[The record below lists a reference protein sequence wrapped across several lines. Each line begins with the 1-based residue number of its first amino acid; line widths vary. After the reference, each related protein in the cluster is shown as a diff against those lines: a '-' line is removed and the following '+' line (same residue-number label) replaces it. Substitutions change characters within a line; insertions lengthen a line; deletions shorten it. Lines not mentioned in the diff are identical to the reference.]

1 MEILAAGGIY
11 TKEDSTFTGGHVIS
25 ICLGSHS
32 AHHVRLH
39 TNLSSDSTKTP
50 PLLKHLRQNGVDPRL
65 AARVSAP
72 YGTITGDG
80 VTPSSNVFET
90 VRRERMQKQMNHDC
104 VILSTDI
111 SERDFRW
118 LTAEAN
124 NRNIPVLVFTCGE
137 YPVRTGGG
145 IEIIHLDD
153 SGIPDYA
160 HHLEEIKAVLIN
172 RGWIYDHPV
181 TRSRREQV
189 PHPSTAI
196 LRTIGQLLLF
206 GMLTGAVLLGILYLL
221 GLPGEDGGH
230 QAEIAPKQPVDHP
243 DCSTVA
249 ACTTLGDQYLDALD
263 DYIDIEDTKHLFI
276 ENRSQIGYLTYPVED
291 VTLGAPEVHKPLPFG
306 DEAAFRE
313 IWTRFTH
320 FFPAREI
327 ADVDAFRLF
336 SDGEGNTLAY
346 VDVKPSGTTLAMDI
360 RDNQTK
366 PDEYRTLLHEFAHVW
381 SLPPEDFKDDS
392 TDVASL
398 KEDTFMNAYTE
409 RFWSQYGE
417 EWVENKYKSDPEREA
432 FYNSHITHFHE
443 PYQATN
449 PKEDFAVTFVK
460 FVTEPMPEGQQLKDV
475 KIRTL
480 YEYPELVALRT
491 TILENM
497 VDHEK
502 INE

>member
-11 TKEDSTFTGGHVIS
+11 MKDDSTFTGGHVIA

-32 AHHVRLH
+32 THRVRLH

-50 PLLKHLRQNGVDPRL
+50 PLLKYLRQNGVDPSS

-72 YGTITGDG
+72 YGTITGDA

-90 VRRERMQKQMNHDC
+90 VRRERMRKQMNYDC
-104 VILSTDI
+104 LILSTDI

-118 LTAEAN
+118 LTTEASH
-124 NRNIPVLVFTCGE
+124 RNIPVLVFTCGE
-137 YPVRTGGG
+137 YPVHTGGD
-145 IEIIHLDD
+145 IETIHLDD

-160 HHLEEIKAVLIN
+160 GHMKEITAVLLEK
-172 RGWIYDHPV
+172 GWISDHPV
-181 TRSRREQV
+181 TRSLRDQV
-189 PHPSTAI
+189 LHPSIAV

-206 GMLTGAVLLGILYLL
+206 GIMTGAVLLGILYLL
-221 GLPGEDGGH
+221 GLPGQGDGH
-230 QAEIAPKQPVDHP
+230 QAEIAPKQSVDHP

-249 ACTTLGDQYLDALD
+249 ACTTLGDQHLDALD
-263 DYIDIEDTKHLFI
+263 DYIDIEDTKHLFV
-276 ENRSQIGYLTYPVED
+276 ENRSQVDYLTYPVED
-291 VTLGAPEVHKPLPFG
+291 MTLGAPEVHQSLPFG
-306 DEAAFRE
+306 DEAAFTE

-327 ADVDAFRLF
+327 SDVNAFKLF

-360 RDNQTK
+360 RDNHAK
-366 PDEYRTLLHEFAHVW
+366 PGEYRTLIHEFAHVW
-381 SLPPEDFKDDS
+381 SLPVEDFKDDS

-398 KEDTFMNAYTE
+398 KEGTFMKAYTE

-417 EWVENKYKSDPEREA
+417 EWIDNKYKSDPEREA

-475 KIRTL
+475 KIRAL
-480 YEYPELVALRT
+480 YEHPELVALRA

-497 VDHEK
+497 VDYEK
-502 INE
+502 NN